1 MRFLLKFLFAT
12 KNTWVGWENLDDFWL
27 SEVQENN
34 KNKTSKEAKPEKQSL
49 RKWDWAKIHSEK
61 YSMSLPSS
69 FFFFFTLT
77 SL

>member
-1 MRFLLKFLFAT
+1 MLFLLKFLFAT

-49 RKWDWAKIHSEK
+49 RK
-61 YSMSLPSS
+61 
-69 FFFFFTLT
+69 
-77 SL
+77 